1 MQILAQTIGPE
12 AIANFINTDELIK
25 RFAAA
30 QGIDILNLVRSM
42 EDVQAE
48 RQETVKQQQLME
60 SQKLAVDAMKTPM
73 MDPSKNPNAGQPPTE

>member
-1 MQILAQTIGPE
+1 
-12 AIANFINTDELIK
+12 
-25 RFAAA
+25 
-30 QGIDILNLVRSM
+30 M

-48 RQETVKQQQLME
+48 RQQAVQQQQLME